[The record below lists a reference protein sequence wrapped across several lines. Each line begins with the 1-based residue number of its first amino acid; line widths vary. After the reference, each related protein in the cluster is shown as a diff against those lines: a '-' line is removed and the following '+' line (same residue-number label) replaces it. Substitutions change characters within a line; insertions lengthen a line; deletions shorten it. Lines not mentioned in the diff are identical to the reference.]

1 MKGVFHIDNYSLSD
15 LAAVTRDN
23 DGNGWGSGWFLIVV
37 LFLFMFGFGGNG
49 WNRQG
54 EFGQYATAASQ
65 QEILFGQQF
74 GQINDRLTN
83 IGNGICNLGY
93 EMQGNIGQLGK
104 EVALAQAGTNT
115 TIMQTG
121 NSIQSKI
128 ASCCCEQRLA
138 TANLSAQM
146 DRQTCDI
153 TTAIHA
159 EGEAT
164 RALMQANEMQALR
177 DKVASLEM
185 DNRMC
190 GVVRYPSGYT
200 YNAGS
205 SPFCGCNS
213 GCCNGNI

>member
-1 MKGVFHIDNYSLSD
+1 MENYSLSD
-15 LAAVTRDN
+15 LAAVTKEADGMA
-23 DGNGWGSGWFLIVV
+23 GNGAWWIII
-37 LFLFMFGFGGNG
+37 LFLFVIMGGG
-49 WNRQG
+49 WNGFNRQSD
-54 EFGQYATAASQ
+54 FGQYATAASQ

-121 NSIQSKI
+121 NNIQSQL
-128 ASCCCEQRLA
+128 AQCCCENRLA
-138 TANLSAQM
+138 TANLSAQI

-159 EGEAT
+159 EGEQT
-164 RALMQANEMQALR
+164 RALMQANEIQQLR
-177 DKVASLEM
+177 DKVSSLEA
-185 DNRMC
+185 DNRMY
-190 GVVRYPSGYT
+190 GVVRYPNGYS
-200 YNAGS
+200 YNAGP

-213 GCCNGNI
+213 GCGCA

>member
-1 MKGVFHIDNYSLSD
+1 MDNYSLSD
-15 LAAVTRDN
+15 LAAVSKDN
-23 DGNGWGSGWFLIVV
+23 DGWGGGGAWWIII
-37 LFLFMFGFGGNG
+37 LFLFVFMGGGWGGF
-49 WNRQG
+49 NRQG

-65 QEILFGQQF
+65 QEILFGQHF
-74 GQINDRLTN
+74 GQLNDRITN
-83 IGNGICNLGY
+83 VGNGLCTLGY
-93 EMQGNIGQLGK
+93 EMQGNISQLGK

-115 TIMQTG
+115 TIMQIG
-121 NSIQSKI
+121 NSIQGQI
-128 ASCCCEQRLA
+128 AQCCCDNRLA

-164 RALMQANEMQALR
+164 RALMQANELQALR

-190 GVVRYPSGYT
+190 GVVRYPNGLT
-200 YNAGS
+200 YSAGS

-213 GCCNGNI
+213 GCGNI